1 MLNELGDK
9 PKINQMKSKTL
20 HITNGDSTTDYLKE
34 LNIDGEF
41 ITWREMLCEG
51 KTTIDVGSESFWK
64 NRFLYLKSSYKV
76 TKQKFINYTLKEYRN
91 LCNKKQFD
99 EIVLWFE
106 NDLYCQINM
115 IAVISWLKRYRKGYT
130 ISLAHPQQKP
140 STLYKG
146 FSELTENQ
154 ISQILKKRVVLTQDD
169 IEYADYIWQLYCSD
183 SPLRLEVVYKFNPM
197 SPFQNLTT
205 AVEDHLKRFP
215 SIHNGLNTVENEILS
230 VVHAN
235 KLENQD
241 QLVGKMLKSQ
251 PHYGFGDLQYF
262 QKLEQLKPLFTSF
275 SPLKLSRKGKQ
286 VLDNKLNFYR
296 QLRNEESYLGG
307 AKKYSFLYNSDT
319 EKLLQITS

>member
-1 MLNELGDK
+1 MEDK
-9 PKINQMKSKTL
+9 PKINLMKSKTL
-20 HITNGDSTTDYLKE
+20 HITNGDSTTNYLKK
-34 LNIDGEF
+34 LNIEGEF

-51 KTTIDVGSESFWK
+51 KTTIDVGSERFWK

-91 LCNKKQFD
+91 LCNKKQLD

-106 NDLYCQINM
+106 NDLFCQINM

-130 ISLAHPQQKP
+130 ISIIQPKQRR
-140 STLYKG
+140 STVYKG

-154 ISQILKKRVVLTQDD
+154 ISQALKKRINLTLDD

-215 SIHNGLNTVENEILS
+215 SIHNGLNAVENQILS
-230 VVHAN
+230 IAHAN
-235 KLENQD
+235 MLKNKD
-241 QLVGKMLKSQ
+241 QLVGTLLKSQ
-251 PHYGFGDLQYF
+251 PNYGYGDLQYL
-262 QKLEQLKPLFTSF
+262 QKLEQLKSLFTSF
-275 SPLKLSRKGKQ
+275 NPVMLSRKGKQ
-286 VLDNKLNFYR
+286 VLESKLNFYSK
-296 QLRNEESYLGG
+296 LRNEESYLGG